1 MRTCGCALLVT
12 FDQQRETAM
21 AVMEIARIR
30 QAQQFGRA
38 LVVPSRFTREGVKVS
53 TRQYTDADGD
63 LWLEEITLEV
73 PNG

>member
-1 MRTCGCALLVT
+1 
-12 FDQQRETAM
+12 M